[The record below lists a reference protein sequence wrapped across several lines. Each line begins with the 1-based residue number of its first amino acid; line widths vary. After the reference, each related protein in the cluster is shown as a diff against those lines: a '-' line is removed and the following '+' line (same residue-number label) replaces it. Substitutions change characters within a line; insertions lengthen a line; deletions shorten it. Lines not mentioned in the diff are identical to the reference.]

1 MRLSNLDILESKE
14 IERLIGLKSIEESL
28 NSSIKD
34 LNTEKIKI
42 WSSIV
47 VFLLGIVFYY
57 IMITSDNGMGWLL
70 KIGLTIPIL
79 ILAYLYLR
87 IVKQRLRLNRAFKE
101 NATGA
106 RVFIEFVDIASM
118 VSLYDINNFEESYD
132 NSPAG
137 LVLYLKNGRDIEEVS
152 KENKRVLYIKWVN
165 DKDEMDKLY
174 KMFASKR
181 TKKALNIRDNYRD
194 ELLDYVAKRD

>member
-132 NSPAG
+132 NSPTG

-165 DKDEMDKLY
+165 DKDDIDKLY